1 MKGAEKELKKR
12 FTDNEVKLANEIN
25 ILTLAQSRGYNIK
38 KMSGRSYKI
47 PGYGGLFIR
56 ADGTKWN
63 WFSRGAGGGPI
74 QFLMELEGLTW
85 VDAVKDILGID
96 YDALPVIEKPLKD
109 MEEKIEFVLPKIN
122 DTYKHGFAYLIKTR
136 KINYQVVQRFVNE
149 KKIYEDD
156 RRNIVFVGYDDED
169 TAKFASVRGT
179 GSKRFRKDIGGSDK
193 GFPFT
198 ASGSDNTLLV
208 FESAIDLMSYM
219 TLYKIHQGRELSH
232 HMISMGGTSYI
243 PIENYLKKNSNINKM
258 ILCLDSDKE
267 GRFFSG
273 KIKERFGE
281 AYEILKHVPRHKDFN
296 EDLVAVC
303 EALEEDEEME
313 L

>member
-1 MKGAEKELKKR
+1 LKKR
-12 FTDNEVKLANEIN
+12 FTDNEIKFANESS
-25 ILTLAQSRGYNIK
+25 ILALAQSRGYEIK
-38 KMSGRSYKI
+38 KVSDQSYKI
-47 PGYGGLFIR
+47 PDYGGLYIN

-74 QFLMELEGLTW
+74 QFLMELEGLAW
-85 VDAVKDILGID
+85 VDAVKDILGLD
-96 YDALPVIEKPLKD
+96 YDALPIMERPTKD
-109 MEEKIEFVLPKIN
+109 MEEKIEFILPKKN
-122 DTYKHGFAYLIKTR
+122 DTYKHVFAYLIKTR
-136 KINYQVVQRFVNE
+136 KIDYQIVQKFVNE

-156 RRNIVFVGYDDED
+156 RRNIVFVGYDDQD

-179 GSKRFRKDIGGSDK
+179 GSKRFRMDIGGSDK

-198 ASGSDNTLLV
+198 APGSDDTLLV

-219 TLYKIHQGRELSH
+219 TLYIIHQGRELPY

-267 GRFFSG
+267 GHFFSG

-281 AYEILKHVPRHKDFN
+281 KYEILKHLPRHKDFN

-303 EALEEDEEME
+303 KALEEDEEME

>member
-1 MKGAEKELKKR
+1 MKKR
-12 FTDNEVKLANEIN
+12 FTDNEVKLANETN
-25 ILTLAQSRGYNIK
+25 ILTLAQSRGYEIK
-38 KMSGRSYKI
+38 KVSGKSYKI
-47 PGYGGLFIR
+47 PDYGGFHIS
-56 ADGTKWN
+56 ADGMKWN
-63 WFSRGAGGGPI
+63 WFSRAAGGGPI

-85 VDAVKDILGID
+85 VDAVKDILGLD
-96 YDALPVIEKPLKD
+96 YDALPVIERPSKD
-109 MEEKIEFVLPKIN
+109 IEEKIEFILPKKN
-122 DTYKHGFAYLIKTR
+122 DTYKHIFAYLIKTR
-136 KINYQVVQRFVNE
+136 KIDYQIVQRFVNE

-156 RRNIVFVGYDDED
+156 HRNIVFVGYDDED
-169 TAKFASVRGT
+169 TAQFASVRGT
-179 GSKRFRKDIGGSDK
+179 GLKRFRMDIGGSDK
-193 GFPFT
+193 GFPFS
-198 ASGSDNTLLV
+198 APGSDDTLLV
-208 FESAIDLMSYM
+208 FESPIDLMSYM
-219 TLYKIHQGRELSH
+219 TLYKIYHNKELPH

-267 GRFFSG
+267 GHFFSG
-273 KIKERFGE
+273 KIRERFGE

>member
-1 MKGAEKELKKR
+1 MKIIKKR
-12 FTDNEVKLANEIN
+12 FTDNEIKLANETN
-25 ILTLAQSRGYNIK
+25 ILQLAQSRGYKIK
-38 KMSGRSYKI
+38 KISNKSYKI
-47 PGYGGLFIR
+47 PDYGGLCIS
-56 ADGTKWN
+56 ADGMKWN

-96 YDALPVIEKPLKD
+96 YDALAIVEKPLEKI
-109 MEEKIEFVLPKIN
+109 EENIEFVLPEKN
-122 DTYKHGFAYLIKTR
+122 DTYKHIFAYLIKTR
-136 KINYQVVQRFVNE
+136 KIDYEIVQEFVKE

-156 RRNIVFVGYDDED
+156 RRNIVFVGYDEEG
-169 TAKFASVRGT
+169 TAKFASLRGT
-179 GSKRFRKDIGGSDK
+179 GSKRFRYDIGGSDK
-193 GFPFT
+193 GYPFSKVGT
-198 ASGSDNTLLV
+198 DNTLLV

-219 TLYKIHQGRELSH
+219 TLFKIYQNKEILH
-232 HMISMGGTSYI
+232 HMISMGGTTYI
-243 PIENYLKKNSNINKM
+243 PIENYLKKNSNIKKM

-267 GRFFSG
+267 GHFFSG

-281 AYEILKHVPRHKDFN
+281 KYEILKHVPKKKDFN

-303 EALEEDEEME
+303 EELEENDYME